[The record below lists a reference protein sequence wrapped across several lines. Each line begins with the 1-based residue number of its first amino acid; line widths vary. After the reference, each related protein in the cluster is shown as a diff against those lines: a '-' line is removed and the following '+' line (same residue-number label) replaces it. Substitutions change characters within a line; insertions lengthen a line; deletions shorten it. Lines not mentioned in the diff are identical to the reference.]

1 MASTD
6 AQRRKEP
13 KPECAR
19 QDRYRRVLN
28 AVVALIFV
36 VLFLVASN
44 ARMTFAAAR
53 PNVVVI
59 MADDQGWADL
69 GCTGSTFYETPHIDR
84 LARDGLRFTN
94 AYAAC
99 PVCSPTRAA
108 AMTGKYPARLQ
119 LTDYIPGARRGRLN
133 PAHYLH
139 YLPLEE
145 VTIAE
150 ALREAGYATA
160 LVGKWHLGDQGY
172 WPQDQGFDLNVA
184 GSIKGAN
191 KLFSPYTL
199 PNLADGPEGE
209 YLTDR
214 LSDEAL
220 RFITRERDRPFL
232 LWLTHY
238 DVHTPLVAKQE
249 LIDHFAAKA
258 AKLPPPDAPRFRSEH
273 ENKDRRVQD
282 HAVYAAKVASVDQSV
297 GRVVQKLEE
306 LGLAERTIV
315 IFTSDNGGLS
325 TSEGSPTSNAPL
337 RAGKGWLYEGGTR
350 VPLVVHWPGVTTAG
364 HTCDV
369 PVITNDL
376 YPTLL
381 AAADLPARPAQ
392 HCDGVN
398 LAALARDENARLD
411 RDTLYWHYPHYG
423 NQGGSPGGAIR
434 EGDWKLIEFF
444 EDNHVE
450 LYDLAHDLG
459 EQHDLATEMPDRAAK
474 LREKLAAW
482 RKSVD
487 AQMPTVNP
495 DYVPGGKQ

>member
-1 MASTD
+1 
-6 AQRRKEP
+6 
-13 KPECAR
+13 
-19 QDRYRRVLN
+19 
-28 AVVALIFV
+28 
-36 VLFLVASN
+36 
-44 ARMTFAAAR
+44 MTFAAER
-53 PNVVVI
+53 PNIVVI
-59 MADDQGWADL
+59 MADDLGWADL

-84 LARDGLRFTN
+84 LAREGLRFTT
-94 AYAAC
+94 AYSAC

-108 AMTGKYPARLQ
+108 AMTGKYPARVH

-133 PAHYLH
+133 PAPYLH
-139 YLPLEE
+139 HLPLEE
-145 VTIAE
+145 STIAE
-150 ALREAGYATA
+150 ALRDGGYATA
-160 LVGKWHLGDQGY
+160 LVGKWHLGDEGF
-172 WPQDQGFDLNVA
+172 WPQDQGFDPNVA
-184 GSIKGAN
+184 GSGKGAN

-214 LSDEAL
+214 LTDEAL
-220 RFITRERDRPFL
+220 RYITTQRERPFL

-249 LIDHFAAKA
+249 LIDRFEKKA
-258 AKLPPPDAPRFRSEH
+258 GKLPPAKSPRFRPEH
-273 ENKDRRVQD
+273 EREDRRVQD
-282 HAVYAAKVASVDQSV
+282 HAVYAAKVASLDESV
-297 GRVVQKLEE
+297 GRIVQKLDE
-306 LGLAERTIV
+306 LGLTEQTIV

-337 RAGKGWLYEGGTR
+337 RAGKGWLYEGGIR
-350 VPLVVHWPGVTTAG
+350 VPLIVRWPGVAKPAS
-364 HTCDV
+364 TCDV

-392 HCDGVN
+392 HCDGVS
-398 LAALARDENARLD
+398 LAGLLTGKNAKLD
-411 RDTLYWHYPHYG
+411 REALYWHYPHYG

-450 LYDLAHDLG
+450 LYNLADDSG
-459 EQHDLATEMPDRAAK
+459 EQHDLAAEMQDRAAQ

-482 RKSVD
+482 RTSVD
-487 AQMPTVNP
+487 AQMPTANP
-495 DYVPGGKQ
+495 DYVPGAKPQ